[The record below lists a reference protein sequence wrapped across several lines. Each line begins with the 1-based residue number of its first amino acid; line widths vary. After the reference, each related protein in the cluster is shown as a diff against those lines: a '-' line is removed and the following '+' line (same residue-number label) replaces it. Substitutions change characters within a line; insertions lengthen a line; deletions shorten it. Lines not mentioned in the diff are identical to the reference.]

1 MTNTQERCSLRL
13 RAASNLLPE
22 FSETR
27 ESLPPPRASQEQPKP
42 QVKIP
47 DSPSLSMGS
56 PSGPAPSRVRH
67 DNVGKLPQTG
77 ALAGGAHLPDGNRL
91 LGGWSQD
98 SGQTSRLKR
107 VCLSLL
113 QPSGL
118 GPTAGPPRARTPTR
132 TSPCAPP
139 RSRVPGP
146 GSCARTWNW
155 PPEPRY
161 AREERGVG
169 GARRRAGLRGGRGQR
184 WSALPPAVGAWRTRW
199 NWSPL
204 APVTGTAFVG

>member
-1 MTNTQERCSLRL
+1 MK
-13 RAASNLLPE
+13 
-22 FSETR
+22 
-27 ESLPPPRASQEQPKP
+27 SLPPPRASQEQPKP

-139 RSRVPGP
+139 QSRVPAA
-146 GSCARTWNW
+146 AR
-155 PPEPRY
+155 
-161 AREERGVG
+161 ARGTGHLSRVTREKSVG
-169 GARRRAGLRGGRGQR
+169 WAGLCGGRG
-184 WSALPPAVGAWRTRW
+184 SAEGGASAGQPSPPAAGAWRTRW

>member
-1 MTNTQERCSLRL
+1 MK
-13 RAASNLLPE
+13 
-22 FSETR
+22 
-27 ESLPPPRASQEQPKP
+27 SLPPPRASQEQPKP

-139 RSRVPGP
+139 RARLRGP

-169 GARRRAGLRGGRGQR
+169 GALRRAGLRGGRGQR
-184 WSALPPAVGAWRTRW
+184 WSALPTRGGGVA
-199 NWSPL
+199 NALELEPPSARYGNCICGL
-204 APVTGTAFVG
+204 RNLQTLSLLTNQLLDLYDSATM